1 MPKRLEFWF
10 DVGSPTAYLAHTQMP
25 GIAAR
30 TGAEIVWK
38 PMLLG
43 GVFKAT
49 GNAPPG
55 DVPAKSAYYTVDLPR
70 FARRYSVPYKRNPF
84 FPIMTLGLMR
94 GCLAAQRGGYFETY
108 ADAVFTAMWVEEKN
122 TGDLAVLRAVL
133 TAAGLDAD
141 ALFAATQEPAIK
153 QQLIANTEE
162 AVARGAFGAPT
173 FFVGEEMFFGQDR
186 LDFVEE
192 ALAA

>member
-25 GIAAR
+25 GIAER
-30 TGAEIVWK
+30 TGVEIAWK

-43 GVFKAT
+43 GVFKET

-55 DVPAKSAYYTVDLPR
+55 DVPAKSAYYGVDLPR
-70 FARRYSVPYKRNPF
+70 FAKRYGVPYKRNPF

-94 GCLAAQRGGYFETY
+94 GCLA
-108 ADAVFTAMWVEEKN
+108 
-122 TGDLAVLRAVL
+122 
-133 TAAGLDAD
+133 AD

-173 FFVGEEMFFGQDR
+173 FFVGDEMFFGQDR

-192 ALAA
+192 ALAG

>member
-30 TGAEIVWK
+30 TGAEIAWK

-43 GVFKAT
+43 GVFKET
-49 GNAPPG
+49 GNTPPG
-55 DVPAKSAYYTVDLPR
+55 DVSAKSAYYGVDLPR
-70 FARRYSVPYKRNPF
+70 FAKRYGVPYKRNPF

-94 GCLAAQRGGYFETY
+94 GCLAAQRGGYFKTY

-122 TGDLAVLRAVL
+122 TGDLDVLREVL
-133 TAAGLDAD
+133 AAAGLDAD
-141 ALFAATQEPAIK
+141 ALFAATQEPEIK
-153 QQLIANTEE
+153 QQLIDNTGE

-173 FFVGEEMFFGQDR
+173 FFVGDEMFFGQDR

-192 ALAA
+192 ALAS

>member
-25 GIAAR
+25 GIAGR
-30 TGAEIVWK
+30 TGAEIVWR

-55 DVPAKSAYYTVDLPR
+55 DVPAKSAYYAVDLPR
-70 FARRYSVPYKRNPF
+70 FARRYSVPYTRNPF

-94 GCLAAQRGGYFETY
+94 GCLAAERDGCFKAYV
-108 ADAVFTAMWVEEKN
+108 DAVFAAMWVEGRN
-122 TGDLAVLRAVL
+122 TGDFEVLRDVL
-133 TAAGLDAD
+133 TAAGLDAE
-141 ALFAATQEPAIK
+141 ALIAAAQEPTVK
-153 QQLIANTEE
+153 QQLITNTKE
-162 AVARGAFGAPT
+162 AVARGTFGAPT
-173 FFVGEEMFFGQDR
+173 FFVDDEMFFGQDR

-192 ALAA
+192 ALAG

>member
-25 GIAAR
+25 GIGAR

-55 DVPAKSAYYTVDLPR
+55 DVPAKSAHYTVDLPR
-70 FARRYSVPYKRNPF
+70 FARRYGVPYKRNPF